1 MWLLYLLF
9 PLIGAQACVPSKSSL
24 PGVGGGHYR
33 IDGYVHSMLLRSAA
47 ALELKTGSR
56 AGERDRPSLFPSGV
70 VPTCSPASNRQQL
83 STCRSHSVRRIGS
96 EMIRIRGPH
105 APRVPLLPTPLT
117 HKKHPLLLL
126 AHLPNLQW
134 IHTVHLVWP
143 TSMSGAYRPQSI
155 RGWILSRSD
164 SYYKE
169 TM

>member
-96 EMIRIRGPH
+96 KMIRIRGPH
-105 APRVPLLPTPLT
+105 APRVPPASHTPYT
-117 HKKHPLLLL
+117 QKTPPSSPGPPSKSTMNPHRPSGV
-126 AHLPNLQW
+126 AHFDEWGLQTT
-134 IHTVHLVWP
+134 IN
-143 TSMSGAYRPQSI
+143 
-155 RGWILSRSD
+155 
-164 SYYKE
+164 
-169 TM
+169 